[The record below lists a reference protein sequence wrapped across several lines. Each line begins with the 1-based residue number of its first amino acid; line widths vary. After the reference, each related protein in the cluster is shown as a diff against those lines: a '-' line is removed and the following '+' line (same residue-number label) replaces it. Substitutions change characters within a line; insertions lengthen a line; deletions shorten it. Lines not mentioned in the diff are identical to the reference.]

1 MFATIEMPLY
11 DGTTKDVE
19 FMANAATARRY
30 KMIFGEDLLTKFTN
44 AEEEKD
50 GKKVYNIDFLPELSF
65 VMAMQAQAL
74 SDNKLKLEKV
84 NTNMFLD
91 WLEQFDSMAI
101 ENNAS
106 ELMSVYQGNVE
117 TSSEAKKNTGKQS
130 VK

>member
-11 DGTTKDVE
+11 DGTTKNVE

>member
-50 GKKVYNIDFLPELSF
+50 GKKIYNIDFLPELSF

>member
-74 SDNKLKLEKV
+74 SDNKFKLEKV

>member
-11 DGTTKDVE
+11 DGTTKDIE

>member
-44 AEEEKD
+44 AEVEKD

-117 TSSEAKKNTGKQS
+117 RSSEAKKNTGKQS

>member
-101 ENNAS
+101 ENHAS

-117 TSSEAKKNTGKQS
+117 TSSESKKNTGKQS

>member
-1 MFATIEMPLY
+1 MFASIEMPLY

>member
-44 AEEEKD
+44 AEVEKD

>member
-30 KMIFGEDLLTKFTN
+30 KMIFGEDLLSKFTN
-44 AEEEKD
+44 AEEERD

-65 VMAMQAQAL
+65 VMAMQAKAL

-84 NTNMFLD
+84 NQNMFLD

-106 ELMSVYQGNVE
+106 ELMSVYQGNTE
-117 TSSEAKKNTGKQS
+117 TSSEAKKNTEKQS